1 VRKGRTQTGKI
12 RDKIERVK
20 SSAPFVRGKSSAF
33 CVRGYLHQDLVSS
46 KTENRIGFSITR
58 VFFNVRGEQMK
69 AILKMCMIIM
79 VQVALGYSVTPK
91 LFADE
96 IDANDLFKR
105 HCVVCHGEDG
115 KGKTDL
121 GEGLGARD
129 FTNKEFQDSITDERI
144 TEQITNGSEKMFPF
158 KDKLTPEEIKAL
170 IPVIRA
176 FGGK

>member
-1 VRKGRTQTGKI
+1 MNTLSKI
-12 RDKIERVK
+12 
-20 SSAPFVRGKSSAF
+20 
-33 CVRGYLHQDLVSS
+33 
-46 KTENRIGFSITR
+46 
-58 VFFNVRGEQMK
+58 
-69 AILKMCMIIM
+69 CMILM
-79 VQVALGYSVTPK
+79 VQIVLSYFVTPK
-91 LFADE
+91 LFAEE

-129 FTNKEFQDSITDERI
+129 FTQKEFHDSITDEKI
-144 TEQITNGSEKMFPF
+144 VEQITNGSEKMFPF
-158 KDKLTPEEIKAL
+158 KDKLAPEEIKAL

>member
-1 VRKGRTQTGKI
+1 
-12 RDKIERVK
+12 
-20 SSAPFVRGKSSAF
+20 
-33 CVRGYLHQDLVSS
+33 
-46 KTENRIGFSITR
+46 
-58 VFFNVRGEQMK
+58 MK
-69 AILKMCMIIM
+69 AILKMCMIVM
-79 VQVALGYSVTPK
+79 FQLALSFSLTPK

-129 FTNKEFQDSITDERI
+129 FTDKEFQNTITDERI
-144 TEQITNGSEKMFPF
+144 IDQITNGSEGTMFPF
-158 KDKLTPEEIKAL
+158 KDKLTLEEMKAL